1 MKTLTLVMIFH
12 EIWNKNDCTCWVYQF
27 SLLRGKYWQPG
38 CIFSSPAAMFYSSS
52 MANGY
57 SRPPMYTGRHFLT
70 LTTHCISRMQTYALL
85 IPLFFC
91 CVHVHLYLPNFAYV
105 KLAPMMLLFFLFY
118 MTVFMEEVGI
128 YKMYVDLGYGIFYG
142 LSFSL
147 QFFLLQL
154 SLYFVEGFWKNGYK
168 MMVYL
173 IYRSY
178 LYIEIYLIWPFVLI
192 CCFFKWAFLNE
203 IYLLFVFVS
212 LLVVVFKME
221 R

>member
-1 MKTLTLVMIFH
+1 MINENLTLVMIFH

-105 KLAPMMLLFFLFY
+105 KLAPMMLLFFVLHDSIYGRSRYIQNVCRSWIWDILWIIFQLFIA
-118 MTVFMEEVGI
+118 TFLVFCR
-128 YKMYVDLGYGIFYG
+128 G
-142 LSFSL
+142 LL
-147 QFFLLQL
+147 
-154 SLYFVEGFWKNGYK
+154 K
-168 MMVYL
+168 
-173 IYRSY
+173 
-178 LYIEIYLIWPFVLI
+178 
-192 CCFFKWAFLNE
+192 KW
-203 IYLLFVFVS
+203 V
-212 LLVVVFKME
+212 
-221 R
+221 

>member
-1 MKTLTLVMIFH
+1 MIFH

-27 SLLRGKYWQPG
+27 SLLRGKYWQLG

-105 KLAPMMLLFFLFY
+105 KLAPMMLLFFAPHNSIYGWRRYIFRSWIWDILWIIFQL
-118 MTVFMEEVGI
+118 TV
-128 YKMYVDLGYGIFYG
+128 
-142 LSFSL
+142 
-147 QFFLLQL
+147 FLLQL

-178 LYIEIYLIWPFVLI
+178 LYIEIYLIWSFVLI
-192 CCFFKWAFLNE
+192 CCFFKWAILNE
-203 IYLLFVFVS
+203 IYLLSVFVS

>member
-105 KLAPMMLLFFLFY
+105 KLAPMMLLFIGSTWHRSWIWDILWIIFQL
-118 MTVFMEEVGI
+118 TV
-128 YKMYVDLGYGIFYG
+128 
-142 LSFSL
+142 
-147 QFFLLQL
+147 FLLQL

-173 IYRSY
+173 IYGSY